1 MRSSTLDRP
10 MLKENLVFS
19 FYFCKILYIYFPCM
33 LEIRKVQYLIIFLL
47 LEKRIAVFGGV
58 KGWPVRRL
66 HVPCGGWG
74 GIRYGRLERWTTDW
88 MVKLGFFFFFFHF
101 LKALL
106 TLFLY
111 AKENSLGPRLLMD
124 RNQIS
129 IVVVFASI
137 SFKVL
142 RYYVQAQLN
151 KKASML

>member
-1 MRSSTLDRP
+1 MSHAAG
-10 MLKENLVFS
+10 EAGF
-19 FYFCKILYIYFPCM
+19 
-33 LEIRKVQYLIIFLL
+33 
-47 LEKRIAVFGGV
+47 V
-58 KGWPVRRL
+58 KGDL
-66 HVPCGGWG
+66 SGGQRIEWSN
-74 GIRYGRLERWTTDW
+74 WA
-88 MVKLGFFFFFFHF
+88 FFIFIFFHF

-142 RYYVQAQLN
+142 RYYVQAQIN